1 LKIGPGSAIRWVVAA
16 RFLALDHLLRSWIVG
31 HRMSPLDSVM
41 WGLSAAGRGGLLWV
55 VIAMVLAAFQR
66 LPVRA
71 LISLALAMLLAAVAV
86 DCVLKPLI
94 GRQRPFVTAPGIPVI
109 GDRPGDASW
118 PSGHTA
124 NGFAAAYVLSAVAPQ
139 ARALWWVLAFGIAYS
154 RVYVGVHYPYDV
166 IAGAAIGA
174 ACAAMV
180 MKWTA
185 VSRIGRSL
193 KR

>member
-1 LKIGPGSAIRWVVAA
+1 MVGPESAIRYAVGA
-16 RFLALDHLLRSWIVG
+16 RFLAVDHVLRSWIVG

-41 WGLSAAGRGGLLWV
+41 WGLSAVGRGGLVWIVSATALV
-55 VIAMVLAAFQR
+55 AFRR

-71 LISLALAMLLAAVAV
+71 LISLALALLLAAAAV
-86 DCVLKPLI
+86 DRVLKPLVD
-94 GRQRPFVTAPGIPVI
+94 RQRPFVTAPEVPVI
-109 GDRPGDASW
+109 GDRPDDASW
-118 PSGHTA
+118 PSGHAA
-124 NGFAAAYVLSAVAPQ
+124 NAFAGAYVLSALAPQ
-139 ARALWWVLAFGIAYS
+139 ARALWWALAFAIAYS

-185 VSRIGRSL
+185 RSRIDGSL